1 MKTSRNVVKSI
12 ARLPA
17 VLPVCRWR
25 GRSACVSAWVAR
37 AAAGPGQ
44 RTRGEMRACTTRQ
57 RPPTER
63 ERRLGSGPIPT
74 TAERR
79 RRSEVVEPGD
89 ATKAALCRG
98 ALKRSL
104 DRSFRRSG
112 RGVRVRRPLRHD
124 NKRNDKNATAAALA
138 RETHSSLHPSP
149 ANRQPAAMIMLIL

>member
-1 MKTSRNVVKSI
+1 M
-12 ARLPA
+12 
-17 VLPVCRWR
+17 
-25 GRSACVSAWVAR
+25 
-37 AAAGPGQ
+37 
-44 RTRGEMRACTTRQ
+44 
-57 RPPTER
+57 
-63 ERRLGSGPIPT
+63 

-104 DRSFRRSG
+104 DRSFAAHRSFRRSG
-112 RGVRVRRPLRHD
+112 RGVRVRRPRRHD

-149 ANRQPAAMIMLIL
+149 ANRQPAAMKMLIL